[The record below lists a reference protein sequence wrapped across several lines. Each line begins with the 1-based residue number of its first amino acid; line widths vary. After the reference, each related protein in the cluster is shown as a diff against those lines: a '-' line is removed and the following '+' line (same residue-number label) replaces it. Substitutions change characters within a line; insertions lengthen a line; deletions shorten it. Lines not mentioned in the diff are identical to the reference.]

1 MTVVIVEV
9 VNVCTVVVDL
19 VEVEVD
25 VSSIV
30 VEREVGS
37 FVVAVVVL
45 VVVVNGGGDDVEGF
59 SQFWQWSVTSPSCT
73 KSSSGLRLPNS
84 STTAILSSYCRLLP
98 LKTLFIIG
106 MVRLSSTFNVW
117 DWFVTFVSM

>member
-1 MTVVIVEV
+1 MMLMIHSGLSLVSSSHFAPARGQSRLPLRSVRLNRQGISGTWVTVVGREVVVTVVVVEV
-9 VNVCTVVVDL
+9 VDVCTVVDDL

-45 VVVVNGGGDDVEGF
+45 VVVVNGGEDVVEGF
-59 SQFWQWSVTSPSCT
+59 SQFWHWSVTSPSCT
-73 KSSSGLRLPNS
+73 
-84 STTAILSSYCRLLP
+84 
-98 LKTLFIIG
+98 
-106 MVRLSSTFNVW
+106 
-117 DWFVTFVSM
+117 